1 MTNINIFD
9 VYFTY
14 SNEILLLHDQTR
26 TNTKYLAQKLMS
38 SSMHEVFNW
47 NGPKTTAGPKRL
59 TLSVA
64 SSQIDFEGPSKMEKT
79 SITNAARN
87 KQSMVMVDYGRGE
100 I

>member
-1 MTNINIFD
+1 MK
-9 VYFTY
+9 
-14 SNEILLLHDQTR
+14 ILLLHDKTKR
-26 TNTKYLAQKLMS
+26 VRNTLAQKLMS

-87 KQSMVMVDYGRGE
+87 KKSMVMVDYGRGE